1 MDEVMDVGEPV
12 EAIPNPFAAY
22 SLEEL
27 RAEAVRISD
36 LVKAEQAKDQPDL
49 QVLSDLV
56 DQLNQV
62 AAAREQQVADAA
74 YADQLAAS
82 AEQALAA
89 VTAALEPAPAVE
101 VAPVAEVAT
110 EAETVVETPVVEDA
124 APLVEVVEE
133 VEVVEASAET
143 IEEEVTPEAD
153 AEGEQNDAV
162 LAEGDNEMEN
172 VDPEVVAEA
181 ITSDAAAVAGLAPA
195 PKRRVGFQAAT
206 ASKQAGEFI
215 TLSEFG
221 EAASEILSGH
231 GSIPQTVVASLPG
244 YELLGD
250 GAAILS
256 QLNGAQRNDMLI
268 AEARA
273 NKAKSAVA
281 SFCEPLEI
289 IREVPICGVTDTPF
303 RNLFT
308 ALPMARGG
316 FTFTPAPTVT
326 GATTV
331 WTEADQALVDPL
343 DPNTWKGCGNLGC
356 TTPKTEKADEI
367 VGCITFDDSTEMS
380 APATIASA
388 WGRVQVDGARA
399 SEINLL
405 DKFDA
410 VAFAEGGAF
419 SYATTPAGLGNFQ
432 ALGAA
437 LNDAVNRLTD
447 LVRVPGSDYVAVLPF
462 GLVRLL
468 AGNEGARAYS
478 VPGDVIARFEDIIGM
493 RTVSLLDHTAS
504 ELAYPALVPN
514 AVTPLAGTPAAW
526 RIRLVPA
533 NAFFLGLTGAEDFG
547 VERSPELRKQNK
559 AQMFMKQYQALGK
572 VGCEVAGYVDATV
585 CMSGGTAAFVDP
597 ACIVA

>member
-1 MDEVMDVGEPV
+1 MDEMMDIGEPV
-12 EAIPNPFAAY
+12 EATPNPFANH

-27 RAEAVRISD
+27 RAEAVRLAD
-36 LVKAEQAKDQPDL
+36 LVKAEQGKDQPDL
-49 QVLSDLV
+49 QVLFDVV

-62 AAAREQQVADAA
+62 AAAREQQLADAK
-74 YADQLAAS
+74 YAEELAAA
-82 AEQALAA
+82 AEEALAS
-89 VTAALEPAPAVE
+89 VTAALEPAP
-101 VAPVAEVAT
+101 
-110 EAETVVETPVVEDA
+110 VVEPAAPAVEDA
-124 APLVEVVEE
+124 APEPAPEPAEQVEAVEAEAETAEEVVTS
-133 VEVVEASAET
+133 EAEAEGGKNDAET
-143 IEEEVTPEAD
+143 
-153 AEGEQNDAV
+153 AEGE
-162 LAEGDNEMEN
+162 NEMEN
-172 VDPEVVAEA
+172 IDPEAVAEA
-181 ITSDAAAVAGLAPA
+181 ITSDAAAVAGLAEAA

-215 TLSEFG
+215 TLGEFG
-221 EAASEILSGH
+221 QAATEILSGH

-256 QLNGAQRNDMLI
+256 QLNGVQRNDLLI
-268 AEARA
+268 TEARS
-273 NKAKSAVA
+273 NRGKSAVA

-308 ALPMARGG
+308 TLPMARGG

-326 GATTV
+326 GATRI
-331 WTEADQALVDPL
+331 WTEADQAAVDPL
-343 DPNTWKGCGNLGC
+343 DPSTWKDCGNLVC
-356 TTPKTEKADEI
+356 TPPVTVKADEV
-367 VGCITFDDSTEMS
+367 VGCILLDDSTEIS
-380 APATIASA
+380 APATVAAA

-399 SEINLL
+399 SEIDLL

-410 VAFAEGGAF
+410 IALAEGGAF
-419 SYATTPAGLGNFQ
+419 TYATTPAGLGNFQ

-437 LNDAVNRLTD
+437 LNDAVNRLID
-447 LVRVPGSDYVAVLPF
+447 LVRVNGSDYVAVLPF
-462 GLVRLL
+462 GLARLL

-478 VPGDVIARFEDIIGM
+478 VPGDVIARFEDTIGM
-493 RTVSLLDHTAS
+493 QVVSVYDHTPG
-504 ELAYPALVPN
+504 ELAYPALTPGVP
-514 AVTPLAGTPAAW
+514 AALAGAPTTW

-572 VGCEVAGYVDATV
+572 VGCEVAGYVDAQV